1 MQKVILILLVTVIS
15 LKSYAQDFTGGIIL
29 GVCGSQIDGDNQS
42 HYKKPGLIFGAYVL
56 KPISKNGAIKIEMY
70 YIGKGAVL
78 NIDNPDGTFFQEFNH
93 SLHYIEMP
101 VLYNLEIHPKI
112 NIAIGLATSYLFA
125 HKFTLIKQEVDKNYY
140 SMRDFDF
147 QPMGQVDFYLTDKI
161 SSSLRISYS
170 AISIRNDDIWLNNN
184 LSVVLRYRF
193 E

>member
-1 MQKVILILLVTVIS
+1 MQKLILLLLIIFFS
-15 LKSYAQDFTGGIIL
+15 LNSYAQDFTGGIIL

-42 HYKKPGLIFGAYVL
+42 HYKKPGLIFGAYVT
-56 KPISKNGAIKIEMY
+56 KPISDNGAIKIEMY
-70 YIGKGAVL
+70 YIGKGAIL

-93 SLHYIEMP
+93 SLHYIEIP
-101 VLYNLEIHPKI
+101 ILYNLEVHPKI
-112 NIAIGLATSYLFA
+112 NVAIGIASSYLFA

-140 SMRDFDF
+140 SMKDFDF

-170 AISIRNDDIWLNNN
+170 VFSVRNDDVWYNNN
-184 LSVVLRYRF
+184 LSIALRYTF